1 MGKIVAIANQKGG
14 VGKTTTAINLGS
26 SLAAAEAKTLVV
38 DVDPQ
43 ANLTSGLG
51 LRSKSQNGTIYDAL
65 IDEKPVASII
75 VDTALEHL
83 KAIPSE
89 RNLTG
94 AEIELV
100 GESRREFR
108 LKDVLAPVVSD
119 YDYVLID
126 CPPSL
131 GLLTVNALVA
141 ADAVLVPLQ
150 CEFFALEGVSEL
162 MSTVERIQQSFN
174 PGLTVEGILL
184 TMYDER
190 TNLSAQVIEDVRK
203 HFRGA
208 VFESVVPRNIRLA
221 EAPSHGQPILLY
233 DIRSKGSEAYLS
245 LTREILNHEAQGA
258 R

>member
-1 MGKIVAIANQKGG
+1 MGKVVAIANQKGG

-26 SLAAAEAKTLVV
+26 SLAAAEASTLVV

-51 LRSKSQNGTIYDAL
+51 LRSASQNGTIYDAL
-65 IDEKPVASII
+65 SQEVPVSSVI
-75 VDTALEHL
+75 VDTMLDGL

-100 GESRREFR
+100 GEPRREFR
-108 LKDVLAPVVSD
+108 LKEVLAPVVSS
-119 YDYVLID
+119 YDFVLID

-141 ADAVLVPLQ
+141 ADSVLIPLQ
-150 CEFFALEGVSEL
+150 CEFFALEGISEL
-162 MSTVERIQQSFN
+162 LATVERIQQGFN
-174 PGLTVEGILL
+174 PGLSVEGILL

-190 TNLSAQVIEDVRK
+190 TNLAAQVIDDVRK
-203 HFRGA
+203 HFREA
-208 VFESVVPRNIRLA
+208 VFASVVPRNVRLA

-233 DIRSKGSEAYLS
+233 DIRSKGAEAYLS
-245 LTREILNHEAQGA
+245 LTKEILKHETQSA

>member
-1 MGKIVAIANQKGG
+1 MGRVVAIANQKGG

-26 SLAAAEAKTLVV
+26 SLAVAEARTLVV
-38 DVDPQ
+38 DLDPQ

-51 LRSKSQNGTIYDAL
+51 LRSEAALGTIYDAL
-65 IDEKPVASII
+65 IEERPLSEVV
-75 VDTALEHL
+75 VDTMLESL

-100 GESRREFR
+100 GEPRREFR
-108 LKDVLAPVVSD
+108 LKDVLGSVASQ
-119 YDYVLID
+119 YDYVLVD

-141 ADAVLVPLQ
+141 ADSVLVPLQ
-150 CEFFALEGVSEL
+150 CEFFALEGVAEL
-162 MSTVERIQQSFN
+162 MATVERVRAAFN
-174 PGLTVEGILL
+174 PRLAIEGILL

-190 TNLSAQVIEDVRK
+190 TNLSAQVIEDVRR
-203 HFRGA
+203 HFHGS
-208 VFESVVPRNIRLA
+208 VFESVVPRNVRLA

-233 DIRSKGSEAYLS
+233 DIRSKGAEAYLS
-245 LTREILNHEAQGA
+245 LTKEILRHETQSA